1 MSSSNWMCNVTLKIP
16 EVGLLECDVD
26 NFLSKVKP
34 VAKLTV
40 KTKFGRGYN
49 VFDRYEYVGDAEI
62 DDEIQPIV
70 KGDVEIALQFDKEN
84 LLLCGLIVTD
94 IFELAK
100 SYGFV
105 MPRASL
111 TRNFW

>member
-1 MSSSNWMCNVTLKIP
+1 MYSSNWICNVVLKIP
-16 EVGLLECDVD
+16 DVGLLERDVD
-26 NFLSKVKP
+26 SFLTEIKP
-34 VAKLTV
+34 IAKLTI

-49 VFDRYEYVGDAEI
+49 IFDRYEYVGDAEI
-62 DDEIQPIV
+62 GDELQPIV
-70 KGDVEIALQFDKEN
+70 KGDVEIALQFGKDDFP
-84 LLLCGLIVTD
+84 LCKLVVMD
-94 IFELAK
+94 IFALAK